1 MDSWSPADIMVNLAE
16 LLMDVNFLADM
27 KLPMHIQS
35 PADMKVEFKRS
46 SIPLI
51 LNWHSLEL
59 SSPPLPSPMSLESAL
74 SVTFDSSILAN
85 SNILGVFL

>member
-1 MDSWSPADIMVNLAE
+1 MVNLAE

-51 LNWHSLEL
+51 PNWHSLEH
-59 SSPPLPSPMSLESAL
+59 SSPLLPFPMSLESAL

-85 SNILGVFL
+85 RNILGVFL